1 MFQYSMQLFW
11 SNEDA
16 GYIALIPE
24 LPYLSAFGDDPEEA
38 VREAQVAASLV
49 VEVMTEHGEALPE
62 PQILTSFSGQMRVRM
77 PRTLHQKLAGRARM
91 EDVSL
96 NTLIVSLLAEGIGA
110 MEELPLVER
119 KARRPK
125 TTRGEGQQAG
135 AAAAPEVS
143 SGKRAAGGEGRA

>member
-1 MFQYSMQLFW
+1 VFKYSMQLFW
-11 SNEDA
+11 SEED
-16 GYIALIPE
+16 GEYVALVPE
-24 LPYLSAFGDDPEEA
+24 FPYLSALAATPQKA
-38 VREAQVAASLV
+38 VREAVMVTEAVLEGLV
-49 VEVMTEHGEALPE
+49 EQGLEPPE
-62 PQILTSFSGQMRVRM
+62 PQILSSFSGQMRVRM

-125 TTRGEGQQAG
+125 ATRREGQQAG

-143 SGKRAAGGEGRA
+143 SGKRAAGGEGPR